1 MKTFTDAAGRSWTV
15 TINVDA
21 VKRVRSLLKI
31 NLLDVV
37 GDSGKQGGV
46 LDQLADAVTL
56 VDVLYCLVKP
66 EADAKGVSDVQFG
79 EAMLGD
85 ALDNASVALLEEL
98 ADFFPS
104 RQRALLKKAMLR
116 AAELATAAVKQANK
130 ILDDPKLSQ
139 LPETTP
145 GDSAG
150 SSPES
155 SGSAPAS

>member
-56 VDVLYCLVKP
+56 VDVLYCLIKP
-66 EADAKGVSDVQFG
+66 EADAQGVSDVQFG
-79 EAMLGD
+79 QAMLGD
-85 ALDNASVALLEEL
+85 ALDNGSVALLEEL

-116 AAELATAAVKQANK
+116 AAELATAAVNQANK
-130 ILDDPKLSQ
+130 ILDDPKLIQ

-145 GDSAG
+145 GGSAG
-150 SSPES
+150 SSPASSES
-155 SGSAPAS
+155 PPAS